1 MKEEIYFLTDNIRI
15 TKRGMEY
22 INNNNF
28 KLITKRNWHKILNE
42 YGWEKIPKKW
52 IINLNKLSKIHEK
65 NSLYGIMD
73 VNITGNCFFE
83 CIAYALNEKNR
94 GSEIYYNGDD
104 VRFMISDNLTEEQ
117 YDMIINYYRIMK
129 DANDFDENWDP
140 YSIQSIDDFK
150 EKLNTS

>member
-83 CIAYALNEKNR
+83 CIAYVN
-94 GSEIYYNGDD
+94 
-104 VRFMISDNLTEEQ
+104 
-117 YDMIINYYRIMK
+117 
-129 DANDFDENWDP
+129 
-140 YSIQSIDDFK
+140 
-150 EKLNTS
+150 